1 MKKALLLL
9 IAVLM
14 PLAAVA
20 EPIAPDRIRV
30 IDGDTI
36 RIDGQQPDH
45 RLVGFNA
52 PEMRNAETERE
63 RELGGR
69 ATARLREI
77 VRGGEL
83 DYAEV
88 QCSCRPGSE
97 DSAFCNFGR
106 KCGILKSR
114 GEDVGAILIREGL
127 AVPFI
132 CGPTGCPPA
141 PNPWR

>member
-52 PEMRNAETERE
+52 PETRNAETERE

-88 QCSCRPGSE
+88 ACSCRPGSE
-97 DSAFCNFGR
+97 GSALCNFGR

-114 GEDVGAILIREGL
+114 GEDVGKILIREGL